1 MCFIEDMMQDFKTM
15 KWELILL
22 KNSKF
27 LMMQYQVYADKTDE
41 GPKDSNSTTVEEWQ
55 SLVVEGHSHK
65 RAG

>member
-1 MCFIEDMMQDFKTM
+1 M

-41 GPKDSNSTTVEEWQ
+41 GPKDSNSTTVEEW
-55 SLVVEGHSHK
+55 
-65 RAG
+65 